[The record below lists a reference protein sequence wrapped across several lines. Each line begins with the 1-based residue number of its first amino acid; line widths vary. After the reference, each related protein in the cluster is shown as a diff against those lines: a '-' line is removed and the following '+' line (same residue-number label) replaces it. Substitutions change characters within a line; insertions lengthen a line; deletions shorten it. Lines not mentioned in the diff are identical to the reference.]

1 MAVVL
6 LLGVGTS
13 LNAQSLSPEVSVSSS
28 GDEFG
33 RVAWHA
39 TDYVLEA
46 PREWEQTEWLEFG
59 GVTLLI
65 AGTGVLLDHQLKN
78 HLQNEPET
86 ELGKFAGHFE
96 RFGAEYSFGVIAA
109 FYAGGLATGNAR
121 DKRIGEDAP
130 ISSVVAGGITLVLK
144 ASLGRSRPDTDR
156 GTFNFSPFGGGRSF
170 PSGHTTQAFAVASVI
185 AAHYDDNPW
194 IDTAAYGVAALV
206 GVSRMNHNKHYL
218 SDVLAGAII
227 GHVVGRAVVH
237 SRPIVRDRLAWMPVV
252 RCNFVGLSGNF
263 DF

>member
-13 LNAQSLSPEVSVSSS
+13 LNAQALLPEVSVSASA
-28 GDEFG
+28 GEFVG
-33 RVAWHA
+33 VAWHA
-39 TDYVLEA
+39 ADYVLEA
-46 PREWEQTEWLEFG
+46 PCEWERTEWLEFG

-78 HLQNEPET
+78 HQQHEPET

-96 RFGAEYSFGVIAA
+96 RFGVEYSYGVIAA

-121 DKRIGEDAP
+121 HKRIGEDAL
-130 ISSVVAGGITLVLK
+130 ISSVVAGGITLALK
-144 ASLGRSRPDTDR
+144 KTLGRSRPDAEH
-156 GTFNFSPFGGGRSF
+156 GTFHFSPFGGGNSF
-170 PSGHTTQAFAVASVI
+170 PSGHATQAFAVASVI

-194 IDTAAYGVAALV
+194 VDTAVYGAAALV
-206 GVSRMNHNKHYL
+206 GVSRLNHNKHYL

-227 GHVVGRAVVH
+227 GHFVGRAVVH
-237 SRPIVRDRLAWMPVV
+237 SRPISRDRLAWTPVV
-252 RCNFVGLSGNF
+252 RCDFVGLSGSF